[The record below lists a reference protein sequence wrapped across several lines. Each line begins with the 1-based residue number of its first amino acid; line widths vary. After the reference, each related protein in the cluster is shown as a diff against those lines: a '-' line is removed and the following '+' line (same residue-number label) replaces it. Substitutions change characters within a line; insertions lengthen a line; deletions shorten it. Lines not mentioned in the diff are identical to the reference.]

1 MIFTQEFNAVPIR
14 DTLAATHG
22 ATITWSSSALGLAA
36 PVPGRPSGSDRA
48 ICRIVNGWLAVNVR
62 NTSILPDPSITLIAS
77 LVGDHNGITGII
89 ASQQVILGVPPNPA
103 VASPTN
109 AYNFLQGNR
118 LSFGQFSTFA
128 NLAQSAYLKLV
139 IYRSLPNIVD
149 ADDIDLTVTGAMLGA
164 DPVA

>member
-14 DTLAATHG
+14 DILSPLHG
-22 ATITWSSSALGLAA
+22 STITWTSAVLGLAA
-36 PVPGRPSGSDRA
+36 PVPNRPPGSDRA
-48 ICRIVNGWLAVNVR
+48 ICRTVNGFLNVNVR
-62 NTSILPDPSITLIAS
+62 NTTILADSSITMIAS
-77 LVGDHNGITGII
+77 LVGDQNGITGII
-89 ASQQVILGVPPNPA
+89 ASQQVILGIPPNPA
-103 VASPTN
+103 FASSTN
-109 AYNFLQGNR
+109 AYNFLTGNR

-128 NLAQSAYLKLV
+128 NLAQSVYLKLL

>member
-14 DTLAATHG
+14 DTLSAAHG
-22 ATITWSSSALGLAA
+22 ATITWSSPALGVTA

-48 ICRIVNGWLAVNVR
+48 ICRIVNGALAVNVR
-62 NTSILPDPSITLIAS
+62 NTAILTDASITIIAS

-89 ASQQVILGVPPNPA
+89 ASQTVLLGGQG
-103 VASPTN
+103 N

-118 LSFGQFSTFA
+118 LSFNQFSTFA
-128 NLAQSAYLKLV
+128 NLAQSVYLKLI
-139 IYRSLPNIVD
+139 IYRNADQVLAP
-149 ADDIDLTVTGAMLGA
+149 DDIDLTVTGAMLGA